1 MKSTLIF
8 ISAIFYVATAFTQ
21 KSVNPGMAELSEK
34 VIGWDK
40 IMQPNGNA
48 ATTAFTIN
56 GNKYTAKQLS
66 LIDTF
71 TNWIRKSY
79 IPIGALPQPSRWAL
93 PDREAF
99 KEYLPLGT
107 GVKMLMWVPCYD
119 ETGKKIT
126 RAQPASASSISIL
139 TNYIPGKES
148 ADWFNTP
155 SQYYFTMYYDKKG
168 NLLNDEDSKLTA
180 PHLQE
185 IKSKIGNYMV
195 YFTGRFVNV
204 ILMPGKELPI
214 VQITIGEVLTQGE
227 AAVKRAFDVKK
238 ISLNLQTEFLG
249 TIKLLKEK
257 YKQRLNEPAF
267 INNAQLGIYQFN
279 SGKDIFERK
288 QFDRY
293 MFPVYKIEPAMYG
306 LSRQDTPQL
315 ISISW
320 ENADNKSSTAIWE
333 IWKAM
338 TTNFNFQFVYDYF
351 FNPEKV
357 NGKTYQPLNVVSE
370 QAYTK
375 QVEKKQTNSAKA
387 KSFPA
392 GIHFMEDFSTTSDKS
407 MPAGWSSTKSNR
419 VFTITTLSNEK
430 GKWLELDRQADI
442 IPTSMQKPLPPNFTL
457 DYDIATSDFTTRTG
471 GDITMELSDKN
482 NGTIV
487 SFNITPANAQY
498 LSTYAS
504 TATLKLQLPRSIKY
518 DAIYTSITFNDFNS
532 QKRKAHITIKKSG
545 NQLRIFINEIQMPFL
560 NARKEDISRELLLPA
575 GTSFNSLIWKDWT
588 TDISNKSYISNIK
601 ISIVE

>member
-1 MKSTLIF
+1 MKIILI
-8 ISAIFYVATAFTQ
+8 ISALLLSGAASFSQ
-21 KSVNPGMAELSEK
+21 KVPNPGMTELSEK

-40 IMQPNGNA
+40 IMKPNGNA
-48 ATTAFTIN
+48 ATTALTIN
-56 GNKYTAKQLS
+56 GNKYSARQLG

-107 GVKMLMWVPCYD
+107 GVNMLMWVPCYD
-119 ETGKKIT
+119 ETGKKII
-126 RAQPASASSISIL
+126 RAQPASASSISIM

-155 SQYYFTMYYDKKG
+155 SQYYFTMYYDKRG

-185 IKSKIGNYMV
+185 ITSKIGNYMV
-195 YFTGRFVNV
+195 YFTGRIVNV

-227 AAVKRAFDVKK
+227 SAVKRAFDADK

-249 TIKLLKEK
+249 SIKMLKEK

-267 INNAQLGIYQFN
+267 INNAQLGIYSFN

-288 QFDRY
+288 KFDRY
-293 MFPVYKIEPAMYG
+293 MFPVYKIEPAMYD
-306 LSRQDTPQL
+306 LSRRDTPQI

-320 ENADNKSSTAIWE
+320 ENADNKSSTANWE

-338 TTNFNFQFVYDYF
+338 TTNFNFQYIYDYF
-351 FNPEKV
+351 FSPEKV
-357 NGKTYQPLNVVSE
+357 KGKTYQPLNVVSE
-370 QAYTK
+370 QAYTN
-375 QVEKKQTNSAKA
+375 QVVKKQANSAKP

-392 GIHFMEDFSTTSDKS
+392 GIHFMEDFSTATDKS

-419 VFTITTLSNEK
+419 VFTITTMNNEK

-471 GDITMELSDKN
+471 GDITVELSDKN

-498 LSTYAS
+498 LSSYAS
-504 TATLKLQLPRSIKY
+504 TATLKIQLPRSIKY
-518 DAIYTSITFNDFNS
+518 DAIYTSMEFNDFNS
-532 QKRKAHITIKKSG
+532 QKRKAHITIKKTG
-545 NQLRIFINEIQMPFL
+545 NQLRILINQVQMPFL
-560 NARKEDISRELLLPA
+560 NAKKEDISKELLLPA
-575 GTSFNSLIWKDWT
+575 GTSFNSLYWKDWT
-588 TDISNKSYISNIK
+588 TDGSNKSFISNIK
-601 ISIVE
+601 ISSDE